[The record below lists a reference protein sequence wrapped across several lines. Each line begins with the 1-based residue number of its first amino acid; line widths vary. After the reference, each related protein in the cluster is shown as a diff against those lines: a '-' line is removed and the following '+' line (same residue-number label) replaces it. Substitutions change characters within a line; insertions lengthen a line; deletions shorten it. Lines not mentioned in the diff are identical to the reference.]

1 MSQIRCI
8 GTGLKRAQANL
19 PASLCVQSI
28 LLPAG
33 FVFFVVGFTVGDY
46 PFALVGVLLV
56 YASNLVYAFRNL
68 RQRILFLFLHL
79 GMALFLLSRP
89 IVGLLDETKTWEFAR
104 ADTTEFALLALFV
117 SLIAMFFGAFLY
129 SFFVTHNERYR
140 AKRDAHRVPLANA
153 LDEGVCLSANEKAGL
168 HERWLK
174 SMRIASFV
182 CLLFCLLGSY
192 AAGAIKL
199 AYMDG
204 LSYED
209 YYLISVSDHVPWVI
223 DVLGTIC
230 PYVFCSYLATMPKRT
245 PVLVMFVLYIGT
257 TLPMLII
264 GSRADFVI
272 SCLFCMLYFALRAR
286 SDREEAWVGKR
297 ELLVAAVCV
306 PAGVFFMGLW
316 TYIRADA
323 VVELT
328 GFAETVI
335 DAFYKQGVSFTV
347 LGYGY
352 QVDPQIQDL
361 GFRFFSIGSF
371 ISNITQG
378 FIGQTFFGCEYLG
391 DTNSALL
398 ALNGNSYAHTMS
410 YFAHANYLGGEG
422 YGSSYI
428 LELYADFGYMG
439 IAVGSV
445 IIAFALS
452 ALSASIGRSWFWG
465 MCALISASS
474 VFHMPRG
481 YAVEWI
487 SFIWTTR
494 FVFVAVLLL
503 AAAYLVRAF
512 FMERDFSTEVY
523 DGSGRTGRITCV
535 ERLARINA
543 VRLGNRAEV
552 ADSLN
557 GDGDDQCRNCAG
569 EH

>member
-1 MSQIRCI
+1 MSQIRYI
-8 GTGLKRAQANL
+8 GGKLRGVRVGLPTA
-19 PASLCVQSI
+19 LCVQSV
-28 LLPAG
+28 LLIAG
-33 FVFFVVGFTVGDY
+33 FVFFVLGFATADY
-46 PFALVGVLLV
+46 SFALVGVLSV
-56 YASNLVYAFRNL
+56 YVSNLVYAFRDL
-68 RQRILFLFLHL
+68 MQRLLFLFLHL

-89 IVGLLDETKTWEFAR
+89 IVGLLDATKTWEFVR

-117 SLIAMFFGAFLY
+117 SLVAMFLGAFLY
-129 SFFVTHNERYR
+129 DFFAARNKRYGEI
-140 AKRDAHRVPLANA
+140 RDACRVSLAYGVGKRILLA
-153 LDEGVCLSANEKAGL
+153 VDEGTDSRD
-168 HERWLK
+168 RWLK
-174 SMRIASFV
+174 NMRIASFV
-182 CLLFCLLGSY
+182 CLTFCLLGSY
-192 AAGAIKL
+192 AEGAIKL

-209 YYLISVSDHVPWVI
+209 YYLISASDYVPWVVG
-223 DVLGTIC
+223 VLGTIC
-230 PYVFCSYLATMPKRT
+230 PYVLCSYLATMPKRK

-257 TLPMLII
+257 TIPMLAI

-272 SCLFCMLYFALRAR
+272 SCLLCALYFVLRAL
-286 SDREEAWVGKR
+286 SDKEEVWIGRR

-323 VVELT
+323 VIELT
-328 GFAETVI
+328 GFVNTVV

-352 QVDPQIQDL
+352 QVDSQIQEL

-378 FIGQTFFGCEYLG
+378 FIGQTFLGCEYLG

-428 LELYADFGYMG
+428 LELYADFGYVG
-439 IAVGSV
+439 IAVGSA

-452 ALSASIGRSWFWG
+452 ALSASIGKSWFWG
-465 MCALISASS
+465 MCALVSASS

-481 YAVEWI
+481 YAIEWI

-494 FVFVAVLLL
+494 FVFAVVLLVV
-503 AAAYLVRAF
+503 AAYLVREF
-512 FMERDFSTEVY
+512 LMEKNRSSEVC
-523 DGSGRTGRITCV
+523 DSFWRAKKTACAEGVGRTG
-535 ERLARINA
+535 A
-543 VRLGNRAEV
+543 VRLNDGVEAT
-552 ADSLN
+552 DSLN
-557 GDGDDQCRNCAG
+557 GDGDD
-569 EH
+569 

>member
-1 MSQIRCI
+1 MSQIRYI
-8 GTGLKRAQANL
+8 GGRLREGRVGLSAA
-19 PASLCVQSI
+19 LCVQLI
-28 LLPAG
+28 LFLVG
-33 FVFFVVGFTVGDY
+33 FVFFVLGFATMGHS
-46 PFALVGVLLV
+46 FALVGVLLV

-68 RQRILFLFLHL
+68 TQRLLFLFLHL
-79 GMALFLLSRP
+79 GIALFLLSRP
-89 IVGLLDETKTWEFAR
+89 IVGLLDATKTWEFGR
-104 ADTTEFALLALFV
+104 ADTTEFVLLALFV

-129 SFFVTHNERYR
+129 DLLTTHNKRYGE
-140 AKRDAHRVPLANA
+140 AQDACRVFLAHEVGKKICLA
-153 LDEGVCLSANEKAGL
+153 VDEDTDSRG
-168 HERWLK
+168 RWLK

-182 CLLFCLLGSY
+182 CLIFCLLGSY
-192 AAGAIKL
+192 VEGGIKL

-209 YYLISVSDHVPWVI
+209 YYLISASDYVPWAVG
-223 DVLGTIC
+223 VLGTIC
-230 PYVFCSYLATMPKRT
+230 PYVLCSYLATMPKRR
-245 PVLVMFVLYIGT
+245 PVFVMFVLFIGT
-257 TLPMLII
+257 TIPMLVI

-272 SCLFCMLYFALRAR
+272 SCLLCALYFVLRAL
-286 SDREEAWVGKR
+286 SDKEEVWIGRR

-306 PAGVFFMGLW
+306 PVGVFFMGLW

-328 GFAETVI
+328 GFVDTVV

-352 QVDPQIQDL
+352 QVDSQIQEL

-378 FIGQTFFGCEYLG
+378 FIGQTFLGCEYLG

-398 ALNGNSYAHTMS
+398 ALNGNSYAHAMS

-428 LELYADFGYMG
+428 LELYADFGYVG
-439 IAVGSV
+439 VAVGSA
-445 IIAFALS
+445 IITFALS
-452 ALSASIGRSWFWG
+452 ALSTSIGKSWFWG

-481 YAVEWI
+481 YAIEWI

-494 FVFVAVLLL
+494 FIFAAVLLVV
-503 AAAYLVRAF
+503 AAYLVREFLMGGNRSAGVCDSF
-512 FMERDFSTEVY
+512 WRMKNAAHVEGV
-523 DGSGRTGRITCV
+523 GRTG
-535 ERLARINA
+535 A
-543 VRLGNRAEV
+543 VRLNDGV
-552 ADSLN
+552 KVVDSLN
-557 GDGDDQCRNCAG
+557 GDGDD
-569 EH
+569 